1 VGVPVGRDL
10 KRPCE
15 RPTGTPRHVAPASA
29 RSAAAQT
36 SQFAHGATVQPT
48 VTPPLLLT
56 ESEAR
61 RMLLLRAFETVD
73 PPPPD
78 WSPADRDWATR
89 VARTSVGVGADALCF
104 IRERTTQALHAL
116 ASRNAAVRTALA
128 ADRLFGTWLLVIVAA
143 AGLLGL
149 AADQIGSAQRINL
162 LAPPVWAL
170 VAWNLGVYVAMAA
183 AGLAPRAVA
192 RGPRRWLRV
201 LFRAPADRSAALQR
215 FAQDW
220 ASVGAALHGE
230 RIAALLHAAAAALAL
245 GVVGGLYLRGV
256 VLDYRVGWESTFL
269 DGHSV
274 HRVLAW
280 LMAPASV
287 LTGIGLPDAAAI
299 EALRLKPGE
308 AARGAA
314 APWLHLYAASL
325 ALAVLGPRL
334 LLAAAALA
342 RAAWR
347 ARRMP
352 WPAADPWLERVRAQA
367 PQSAQ
372 RAWLLPHARALPAQ
386 AALAWRERLSALS
399 AAARAAGRRDLTAAE
414 RLVSHTNV
422 GKTLGRWRARCW
434 DRDVGEVRDAPH
446 VTEFAE
452 AARAAAQRRRRR
464 TDAVGHARLRRQR
477 APAAPAARRAAATRW
492 AGSCPGVGP
501 LARPRVLG
509 QPAGAAPCA
518 RARAD
523 VVLYLVNA
531 SEQPAKPPATWPPRW
546 SCWTGSA
553 SRCSCC

>member
-1 VGVPVGRDL
+1 M
-10 KRPCE
+10 
-15 RPTGTPRHVAPASA
+15 
-29 RSAAAQT
+29 
-36 SQFAHGATVQPT
+36 QPT

-89 VARTSVGVGADALCF
+89 VARASVGVGADALRF

-399 AAARAAGRRDLTAAE
+399 GGATSLEVAEPLPYGEEEDAARCTPPAGTTVVLLAVDLATTPEEEVHGRWLGTAAA
-414 RLVSHTNV
+414 
-422 GKTLGRWRARCW
+422 
-434 DRDVGEVRDAPH
+434 
-446 VTEFAE
+446 
-452 AARAAAQRRRRR
+452 
-464 TDAVGHARLRRQR
+464 
-477 APAAPAARRAAATRW
+477 AAPALPRVLLADATSLPPERRAARRKAW
-492 AGSCPGVGP
+492 HQ
-501 LARPRVLG
+501 LAQRHGARLALSDDDDAALASTLG
-509 QPAGAAPCA
+509 A
-518 RARAD
+518 
-523 VVLYLVNA
+523 
-531 SEQPAKPPATWPPRW
+531 
-546 SCWTGSA
+546 
-553 SRCSCC
+553 